1 MWIEKEFTRTL
12 DVEGTAT
19 AVDKWGVARS
29 GVEKLLG
36 RCFQGVLVKKI
47 AEILYVGD
55 IEIVRES
62 QACSVATMVVT
73 FRAWCQTVQVQDA
86 MLLRAKP
93 ATDSLGVVQFVN
105 GICVGIP
112 LDDRMAA
119 PYREQLVP
127 MVIDQ
132 VLMRTGLTQ
141 ATAYVKPWL
150 ASTARAPVVVQGE
163 LDAEQTKQLGAQTST
178 LEGLRK
184 AVPESVLKLFGVRA
198 RGKKSLK
205 FAELARECAK
215 LKTPAVIALDLGHAG
230 GFVTPLGKKDAAEA
244 VPLPLDVGVSLL
256 VLREYQLL
264 SMATE
269 LAEDYPEAIEDPE
282 QAAVWK
288 MVQTI

>member
-12 DVEGTAT
+12 DVDGTAA
-19 AVDKWGVARS
+19 AVDKLGVARS

-36 RCFQGVLVKKI
+36 RCFQGVIVKKI
-47 AEILYVGD
+47 GEILYVGD

-62 QACSVATMVVT
+62 QACSVATMVVQ

-93 ATDSLGVVQFVN
+93 ASESLGVAQFVN

-150 ASTARAPVVVQGE
+150 ASTARAPVIVQGK
-163 LDAEQTKQLGAQTST
+163 LDAEQAARLEAQTAT
-178 LEGLRK
+178 LAELRQ
-184 AVPESVLKLFGVRA
+184 AVPESTLKLFGVRA
-198 RGKKSLK
+198 RGKKSLR
-205 FAELARECAK
+205 FAELARECEK
-215 LKTPAVIALDLGHAG
+215 LGAAAVIALDLGHAG
-230 GFVTPLGKKDAAEA
+230 GFFAPLGKKESAEA
-244 VPLPLDVGVSLL
+244 VPLPLDVGLSLL

-269 LAEDYPEAIEDPE
+269 LTEDYPEAVDDPE
-282 QAAVWK
+282 QAPVWK